1 MDDGTCGSAAGIP
14 WGWGTCVVVD
24 FGENST
30 APGVK
35 GVAEREKDGN
45 TVVG

>member
-24 FGENST
+24 CGENSI
-30 APGVK
+30 APGGK
-35 GVAEREKDGN
+35 GVAEREKDSN

>member
-1 MDDGTCGSAAGIP
+1 MTVPVVRLLVYLGVGER
-14 WGWGTCVVVD
+14 VVVD
-24 FGENST
+24 CGENST
-30 APGVK
+30 APGGK

>member
-14 WGWGTCVVVD
+14 LGWGTCVVVD
-24 FGENST
+24 CGENSI
-30 APGVK
+30 APGGK
-35 GVAEREKDGN
+35 GVAEREKDSN